1 VLNADVQVSCEI
13 YWIFAYEELQEL
25 RKEFLFFLAWSW
37 SVLFGQTCFWSSF
50 NSWNIKCAAF
60 GLVFKYSVKMQQYV
74 LYYRPRMLQIL
85 STVSHLFSWVTWHA
99 FYAFTSLN
107 LWCVTTKF
115 KTLNSNSA
123 TFERQI
129 PINRLCSTDGVIT
142 KGCLRNFI
150 ILRIFLFKVKTKFYA
165 SSLFLKE
172 FHFTGLQQ

>member
-1 VLNADVQVSCEI
+1 VTYIRFLLMGNCKNLE
-13 YWIFAYEELQEL
+13 
-25 RKEFLFFLAWSW
+25 KKFLFFLAWSCR
-37 SVLFGQTCFWSSF
+37 SLDTGSQTCFWSFF

-60 GLVFKYSVKMQQYV
+60 GLVFKYSVKMQQHV
-74 LYYRPRMLQIL
+74 LYNRPRMLQIL
-85 STVSHLFSWVTWHA
+85 STVSHLFSWITWLTCILHI
-99 FYAFTSLN
+99 YNSLT

-115 KTLNSNSA
+115 KTLNSNTT

-129 PINRLCSTDGVIT
+129 PINRLCSTHGVIT

-150 ILRIFLFKVKTKFYA
+150 ILRSFLFKVKTKFYA